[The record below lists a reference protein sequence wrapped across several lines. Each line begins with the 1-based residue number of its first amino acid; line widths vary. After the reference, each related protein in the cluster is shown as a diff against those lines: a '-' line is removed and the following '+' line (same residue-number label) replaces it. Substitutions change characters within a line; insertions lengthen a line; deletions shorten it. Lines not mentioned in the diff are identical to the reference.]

1 MTGEEI
7 ATILTEK
14 LSKLGF
20 VVHRYNAITTSSIY
34 LKLDYGVCC
43 GIRIADH
50 DGRKRYHYRFN
61 MMKNYKG
68 DRAIKR
74 DGLISYFFDYTE
86 LKDVINMV
94 QSEKVNKVYRYGE
107 KNYLKYM
114 EKESRNDLYNR
125 FKKVA

>member
-1 MTGEEI
+1 MI
-7 ATILTEK
+7 
-14 LSKLGF
+14 
-20 VVHRYNAITTSSIY
+20 
-34 LKLDYGVCC
+34 
-43 GIRIADH
+43 
-50 DGRKRYHYRFN
+50 
-61 MMKNYKG
+61 KNYKG

>member
-20 VVHRYNAITTSSIY
+20 VVHRYNAVTTSSIY

-61 MMKNYKG
+61 VIKNYKG

-86 LKDVINMV
+86 IDEIIKMI
-94 QSEKVNKVYRYGE
+94 QREKVNKVYRYGE
-107 KNYLKYM
+107 KNYLEYM
-114 EKESRNDLYNR
+114 RKSKTEKLYER
-125 FKKVA
+125 FKRVA

>member
-7 ATILTEK
+7 ATKFKEE

-20 VVHRYNAITTSSIY
+20 VVHRYNAVTTSSIY

-61 MMKNYKG
+61 VMKNYKG

>member
-20 VVHRYNAITTSSIY
+20 VVHRYNAVTTSSIY

-61 MMKNYKG
+61 VIKNYKG
-68 DRAIKR
+68 DGLSKEMALFLIFLITQSLKMLLIWFKVKKLIKFI
-74 DGLISYFFDYTE
+74 D
-86 LKDVINMV
+86 MV
-94 QSEKVNKVYRYGE
+94 KRTI
-107 KNYLKYM
+107 
-114 EKESRNDLYNR
+114 
-125 FKKVA
+125 